1 MAVCLMALGLVGC
14 YRVAEVPGAE
24 LPRLDGHGPDQ
35 PPVRVQT
42 TRGEAVDIHGD
53 FKEARVVSGRDG
65 WEQTESVFPPFRAV
79 VRDGVL
85 HYARSQVDLV
95 DVRRVE
101 VVQRDGG
108 RTFLILMIGGAALLT
123 GAVLGLSLDASAP
136 RDQGGGSCR
145 CTWTV
150 TAAAAAGGLGFAIAI
165 PATKYY

>member
-1 MAVCLMALGLVGC
+1 MAASLTVLGLVGC
-14 YRVAEVPGAE
+14 YRVAEVPGTE
-24 LPRLDGHGPDQ
+24 LPRLDGHSPGHPA
-35 PPVRVQT
+35 VRVQT

-53 FKEARVVSGRDG
+53 FKEARVVTGGDG

-85 HYARSQVDLV
+85 RYARSQADLV

-108 RTFLILMIGGAALLT
+108 RTFLILMIGGAAFLT
-123 GAVLGLSLDASAP
+123 GAVIGLSLDASTP
-136 RDQGGGSCR
+136 RDEGGGSCR

-150 TAAAAAGGLGFAIAI
+150 TTAAAACALGFAIAI